1 MRQGGDSVGKI
12 PPALQQLALARQ
24 RAFDTGDNDTAAS
37 IGAKINELLD
47 QV

>member
-47 QV
+47 QI